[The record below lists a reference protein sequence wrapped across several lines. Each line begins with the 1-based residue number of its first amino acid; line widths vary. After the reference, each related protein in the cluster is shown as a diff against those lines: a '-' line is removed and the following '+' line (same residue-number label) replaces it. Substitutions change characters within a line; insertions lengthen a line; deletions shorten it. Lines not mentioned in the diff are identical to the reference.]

1 MSRRT
6 SSRQRRRGLTLMQL
20 LVLLALLLALLG
32 FLLAAVARVRVAAER
47 TISQNNLHQLV
58 LGIVNCGDSHQGKLP
73 PGPQNWYP
81 GKGLVANNGYGS
93 CLFHLLPYV
102 EQDNLYKSA
111 RTKVGDT
118 EVYAS
123 WETAGKSVKIFLV
136 EADPTFERGSD
147 RTSYLAN
154 ELALPA
160 TGARY
165 PASFP
170 DGTSN
175 TILFAEGYSQATDTV
190 TFGGKTNTWKTDRR
204 WWDNPTW
211 KPVAGAVAF
220 QITPAKE
227 AASSVLPQGFTP
239 AGILVALADASVRT
253 VSGKCSATTF
263 YHACTPAGGE
273 VLGGDW

>member
-1 MSRRT
+1 CVDGNSY
-6 SSRQRRRGLTLMQL
+6 
-20 LVLLALLLALLG
+20 
-32 FLLAAVARVRVAAER
+32 
-47 TISQNNLHQLV
+47 
-58 LGIVNCGDSHQGKLP
+58 
-73 PGPQNWYP
+73 GP
-81 GKGLVANNGYGS
+81 

-102 EQDNLYKSA
+102 EQDPLFKSA
-111 RTKVGDT
+111 RTKIGDFT
-118 EVYAS
+118 VYAS
-123 WETAGKSVKIFLV
+123 WEAAGKSVKVFMM
-136 EADPTFERGSD
+136 ESDPTFEKGSD

-160 TGARY
+160 VGARV
-165 PASFP
+165 PAPFP
-170 DGTSN
+170 DGTSQ
-175 TILFAEGYSQATDTV
+175 TILLAEGYSQASDTV

-227 AASSVLPQGFTP
+227 AASSVLPQGLTP
-239 AGILVALADASVRT
+239 AGINVALADGSART

-273 VLGGDW
+273 VLGADWGEVSP